1 MNGKAES
8 FDLIVVGGG
17 LAGASLA
24 LALRDSRRR
33 IALIDARPP
42 HAGASQDPRA
52 YAVSPAAAAFLDAIG
67 VWRHLAPAALAPVG
81 AMDIRGDRGGRLRFS
96 AYQAGRETLA
106 WIVEAA
112 ALEDEMRETAR
123 RQSHVA
129 LLAPAQPT
137 SLTVDGAAATLTLAD
152 GRRVA
157 APLIVGADGRESWVR
172 AAAGIAATV
181 TDYRERGVVA
191 TFACEHPHGDTARQW
206 FLGDSVLAWLP
217 LSGQRISIV
226 WSAPEA
232 LAETLLACGPEALAL
247 RVATAGD
254 HALGKLSTLGTARAF
269 PLRLQRVADPIAP
282 RVALIGD
289 AAHGIHPLSG
299 HGINLGFLD
308 AQALAAEIAACRG
321 WEDCGAGRVL
331 RAYRRARAEEVL
343 LLQQATHGLHALF
356 DSRLPGAGLLRNLGL
371 SLTDRL
377 PHVKSLLA
385 RYAMG

>member
-1 MNGKAES
+1 MTAATQD

-17 LAGASLA
+17 LAGGSLA

-33 IALIDARPP
+33 VALVDARPP

-52 YAVSPAAAAFLDAIG
+52 YAVSPAAAAFLDTIG
-67 VWRHLAPAALAPVG
+67 VWRHLGPAALAPVT

-123 RQSHVA
+123 RQSHVT
-129 LLAPAQPT
+129 LLAPAQPA
-137 SLTVDGAAATLTLAD
+137 SLAVNDKAVTLTLTD
-152 GRRVA
+152 GRRLA
-157 APLIVGADGRESWVR
+157 APLLVGADGRDSWVR
-172 AAAGIAATV
+172 TAAGIATAI

-232 LAETLLACGPEALAL
+232 LAGTLLACGPEALAL
-247 RVATAGD
+247 RVAAAGD
-254 HALGKLSTLGTARAF
+254 HALGQLTTQGSARAF
-269 PLRLQRVADPIAP
+269 PLRLQRVAEPITP

-308 AQALAAEIAACRG
+308 AQALAAQIAACRE

-331 RAYRRARAEEVL
+331 RAYRRSRAEEVL

-356 DSRLPGAGLLRNLGL
+356 DSRLPGVGLLRNLGL